1 MSEAPP
7 YPWLKGA
14 GNEYTAFVI
23 EVHICRDAGGHVHSA
38 RKLQDEKDEEAVQSL
53 GNAGGMEEGAFG
65 LCVEAL
71 RQEAMLQVLVQVS
84 NDEEFKSRLLTE
96 DELPPDLLEKAA
108 EDTLKLM
115 WATMSRVGPSVVRET
130 LEQIRDGLRNET
142 GQP

>member
-7 YPWLKGA
+7 YPWLKGE
-14 GNEYTAFVI
+14 GDKYTAFVI

-38 RKLQDEKDEEAVQSL
+38 RKLQDEKDEETVQSL

-65 LCVEAL
+65 LSVEAL

-84 NDEEFKSRLLTE
+84 NSEEFKDKLLSGAE
-96 DELPPDLLEKAA
+96 IPPDLLEKVS

-115 WATMSRVGPSVVRET
+115 WATMSRVGPSIVRET
-130 LEQIRDGLRNET
+130 LENVRDGLNAET
-142 GQP
+142 G